1 MEDEGQFFF
10 SDTIVSLFLDMVARA
25 LITNESTTIR
35 QILAQIE
42 GEYLYDANELNWPEG
57 AVHQL
62 SVLHANLTHL
72 VNHHLGER

>member
-1 MEDEGQFFF
+1 MEDEGQIFF

-25 LITNESTTIR
+25 LITNEATTIR

-42 GEYLYDANELNWPEG
+42 GEYLYDANELNWPED
-57 AVHQL
+57 AVQQL

>member
-1 MEDEGQFFF
+1 MIPLLRVRLVRVEDEGQIFF

-42 GEYLYDANELNWPEG
+42 GEYLYDANELNWPED
-57 AVHQL
+57 AVQ
-62 SVLHANLTHL
+62 
-72 VNHHLGER
+72 